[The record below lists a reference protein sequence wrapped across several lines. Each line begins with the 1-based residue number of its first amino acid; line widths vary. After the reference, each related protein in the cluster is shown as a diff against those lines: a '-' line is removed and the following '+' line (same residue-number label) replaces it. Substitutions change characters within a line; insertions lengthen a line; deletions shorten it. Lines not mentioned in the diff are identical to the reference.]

1 MANRPTRF
9 HDWRVSCLLYRI
21 GTLIFPHLII
31 TMLTTPVIETHLSA
45 FHEVIAECT
54 DLKSRVETER
64 LAVSAITAAIVNAS
78 ETLARR
84 GYMTPQKVE
93 GLTLSI
99 EENALDLKAAL
110 DEVDAS
116 IRTAIGPVEKFA
128 AVTER
133 MRLLQRVALPVHVTV
148 ASGQSEGEGPEASR
162 FDSMAA
168 QHSALCEHLLE
179 SVRELA
185 GKAAHRLDDLR
196 EKIDRLQ
203 SSYGEITAAMA
214 S

>member
-1 MANRPTRF
+1 
-9 HDWRVSCLLYRI
+9 
-21 GTLIFPHLII
+21 
-31 TMLTTPVIETHLSA
+31 MLPTPVIETHLSA

-64 LAVSAITAAIVNAS
+64 VAVSAIAAAIVNAS

-84 GYMTPQKVE
+84 GYITPQKVE

-133 MRLLQRVALPVHVTV
+133 LRTAQKVALPVHVT
-148 ASGQSEGEGPEASR
+148 AAAGRSEGSEALEALEASM
-162 FDSMAA
+162 FDSIAA

-185 GKAAHRLDDLR
+185 NKATYRLDDLR
-196 EKIDRLQ
+196 ERIDRLQ
-203 SSYGEITAAMA
+203 SSYGEITAAMV

>member
-1 MANRPTRF
+1 
-9 HDWRVSCLLYRI
+9 
-21 GTLIFPHLII
+21 
-31 TMLTTPVIETHLSA
+31 VIETHLSA

-64 LAVSAITAAIVNAS
+64 VAVSAITAAIVNAS
-78 ETLARR
+78 DTLARR

-133 MRLLQRVALPVHVTV
+133 LRTVQRGALPAHVKTTE
-148 ASGQSEGEGPEASR
+148 GQSARPEALM

-179 SVRELA
+179 NVRELA
-185 GKAAHRLDDLR
+185 SKATYRLDDLR

>member
-1 MANRPTRF
+1 
-9 HDWRVSCLLYRI
+9 
-21 GTLIFPHLII
+21 
-31 TMLTTPVIETHLSA
+31 VIETHLSA

-64 LAVSAITAAIVNAS
+64 VVVSAITAAIVNAS
-78 ETLARR
+78 ETLAKR

-133 MRLLQRVALPVHVTV
+133 LRTAQRVALPVHVMAV
-148 ASGQSEGEGPEASR
+148 AGRSEEPEEPEASM
-162 FDSMAA
+162 FDSIAA

-185 GKAAHRLDDLR
+185 NKATYRLDDLR

>member
-1 MANRPTRF
+1 M
-9 HDWRVSCLLYRI
+9 
-21 GTLIFPHLII
+21 II
-31 TMLTTPVIETHLSA
+31 TMLNTPVIETHLSA
-45 FHEVIAECT
+45 FHEVLAECT
-54 DLKSRVETER
+54 DLKSRVATER
-64 LAVSAITAAIVNAS
+64 VAVSAITTAIVNAS

-84 GYMTPQKVE
+84 GYMTPQRVE

-116 IRTAIGPVEKFA
+116 ICTAIGPVEKFA

-133 MRLLQRVALPVHVTV
+133 LRTAQRRAPSVHVT
-148 ASGQSEGEGPEASR
+148 AAAGQSEGPEASM

-168 QHSALCEHLLE
+168 RHSALCEHLLE

-185 GKAAHRLDDLR
+185 NNATYRLDDLR

>member
-1 MANRPTRF
+1 
-9 HDWRVSCLLYRI
+9 
-21 GTLIFPHLII
+21 
-31 TMLTTPVIETHLSA
+31 MLTTPVIETHLNA

-64 LAVSAITAAIVNAS
+64 MAVSAVTAAIVNAS

-133 MRLLQRVALPVHVTV
+133 LRTAQRRVLPVHVT
-148 ASGQSEGEGPEASR
+148 AALGQSEGLDALMV
-162 FDSMAA
+162 DSMAA

-185 GKAAHRLDDLR
+185 SKATHRLDDLR

>member
-1 MANRPTRF
+1 
-9 HDWRVSCLLYRI
+9 
-21 GTLIFPHLII
+21 
-31 TMLTTPVIETHLSA
+31 MLTTPVIETHLNA

-64 LAVSAITAAIVNAS
+64 MAVSAITAAIVNAGV
-78 ETLARR
+78 TLARR

-93 GLTLSI
+93 VLTLSI

-133 MRLLQRVALPVHVTV
+133 LRTAQKGALPVHVEAA
-148 ASGQSEGEGPEASR
+148 ASQSGDPEALM
-162 FDSMAA
+162 FDSLVA

-185 GKAAHRLDDLR
+185 NKATNRLDDLR

>member
-1 MANRPTRF
+1 MRP
-9 HDWRVSCLLYRI
+9 
-21 GTLIFPHLII
+21 
-31 TMLTTPVIETHLSA
+31 TPVIDTHLSA

-54 DLKSRVETER
+54 GLKSRVATER
-64 LAVSAITAAIVNAS
+64 VAVSAITAAIVNAS
-78 ETLARR
+78 ETLGRR
-84 GYMTPQKVE
+84 GYMTPQKIE

-116 IRTAIGPVEKFA
+116 ICTAIGPVEKFA

-133 MRLLQRVALPVHVTV
+133 LRTARKVALPFHVT
-148 ASGQSEGEGPEASR
+148 AATGPSEGDQLDESEASI
-162 FDSMAA
+162 FDSIAA
-168 QHSALCEHLLE
+168 QHAALCEHLLE
-179 SVRELA
+179 SVRDLA
-185 GKAAHRLDDLR
+185 NKATYRLDDLR
-196 EKIDRLQ
+196 EKIDHLQ

>member
-1 MANRPTRF
+1 M
-9 HDWRVSCLLYRI
+9 
-21 GTLIFPHLII
+21 
-31 TMLTTPVIETHLSA
+31 IETHLSA
-45 FHEVIAECT
+45 FHEIIAECT
-54 DLKSRVETER
+54 DLKSRVENER
-64 LAVSAITAAIVNAS
+64 VAVSAITTAITNAS

-84 GYMTPQKVE
+84 GYITPQKIE

-133 MRLLQRVALPVHVTV
+133 LRTAQKAALPVH
-148 ASGQSEGEGPEASR
+148 AAPAGPSEESEESEGSM
-162 FDSMAA
+162 FDSIAA

-179 SVRELA
+179 SVRDLA
-185 GKAAHRLDDLR
+185 NKAAYRLDDLR

>member
-1 MANRPTRF
+1 M
-9 HDWRVSCLLYRI
+9 LLTCNQISHSVVFCPPR
-21 GTLIFPHLII
+21 II
-31 TMLTTPVIETHLSA
+31 TMLPTPVIETHLSA

-64 LAVSAITAAIVNAS
+64 VAVSAIAAAIVNAS

-84 GYMTPQKVE
+84 GYITPQKVE

-133 MRLLQRVALPVHVTV
+133 LRTAQKVALPVHVT
-148 ASGQSEGEGPEASR
+148 AAAGRSEGSEALEASM
-162 FDSMAA
+162 FDSIAA

-185 GKAAHRLDDLR
+185 NKATYRLDDLR
-196 EKIDRLQ
+196 ERIDRLQ
-203 SSYGEITAAMA
+203 SSYGEITAAMV

>member
-1 MANRPTRF
+1 MT
-9 HDWRVSCLLYRI
+9 
-21 GTLIFPHLII
+21 GTSNAYCFELKQSFFCPPLII

-64 LAVSAITAAIVNAS
+64 VAVSAITAAIVNAS
-78 ETLARR
+78 DTLARR

-133 MRLLQRVALPVHVTV
+133 LRTVQRGALPAHVTTTE
-148 ASGQSEGEGPEASR
+148 GQSARPEALM

-179 SVRELA
+179 NVRELA
-185 GKAAHRLDDLR
+185 SKATYRLDDLR

>member
-1 MANRPTRF
+1 
-9 HDWRVSCLLYRI
+9 
-21 GTLIFPHLII
+21 
-31 TMLTTPVIETHLSA
+31 
-45 FHEVIAECT
+45 
-54 DLKSRVETER
+54 
-64 LAVSAITAAIVNAS
+64 
-78 ETLARR
+78 
-84 GYMTPQKVE
+84 MTQQKVE

-133 MRLLQRVALPVHVTV
+133 LRTAQRGASRVHFTA
-148 ASGQSEGEGPEASR
+148 ASGQSETPEASM
-162 FDSMAA
+162 FDLMAA

-185 GKAAHRLDDLR
+185 NKAAYRLDDLR
-196 EKIDRLQ
+196 ERIDRLQ

>member
-1 MANRPTRF
+1 M
-9 HDWRVSCLLYRI
+9 
-21 GTLIFPHLII
+21 
-31 TMLTTPVIETHLSA
+31 IETHLSA
-45 FHEVIAECT
+45 FHEIIAECT
-54 DLKSRVETER
+54 DLKSRVENER
-64 LAVSAITAAIVNAS
+64 VAVSAITTAITNAS

-84 GYMTPQKVE
+84 GYITPQKIE

-133 MRLLQRVALPVHVTV
+133 LRTAQKAALPVH
-148 ASGQSEGEGPEASR
+148 AAAAGPSEESEGSM
-162 FDSMAA
+162 FDSIAA

-179 SVRELA
+179 SVRDLA
-185 GKAAHRLDDLR
+185 NKAAYRLDDLR

>member
-1 MANRPTRF
+1 MP
-9 HDWRVSCLLYRI
+9 
-21 GTLIFPHLII
+21 
-31 TMLTTPVIETHLSA
+31 TTPVIETHLSA
-45 FHEVIAECT
+45 FHEVLAECT

-64 LAVSAITAAIVNAS
+64 EAVSAITAAIVQAS

-93 GLTLSI
+93 GLTLSMGK
-99 EENALDLKAAL
+99 NALDLKAAL

-128 AVTER
+128 AATER
-133 MRLLQRVALPVHVTV
+133 MRMAQRGPHPDHLGPA
-148 ASGQSEGEGPEASR
+148 AADQSGRPEPR
-162 FDSMAA
+162 MFDSLAA

-185 GKAAHRLDDLR
+185 DKATYRLDDLR

-203 SSYGEITAAMA
+203 SSFGEITAAMA

>member
-1 MANRPTRF
+1 M
-9 HDWRVSCLLYRI
+9 V
-21 GTLIFPHLII
+21 GTFSAFYIKSKQLPFGPPLII
-31 TMLTTPVIETHLSA
+31 TMLTTPVIETHLNA

-64 LAVSAITAAIVNAS
+64 VAVSAITAAIVNAS

-93 GLTLSI
+93 GLALSI
-99 EENALDLKAAL
+99 EENALDLKTAL

-133 MRLLQRVALPVHVTV
+133 LRTAQRVARPVHVAA
-148 ASGQSEGEGPEASR
+148 ASGQSEGPEASM
-162 FDSMAA
+162 FDLMAA

-185 GKAAHRLDDLR
+185 NKATYRLDDLR
-196 EKIDRLQ
+196 ERIDRLQ

>member
-1 MANRPTRF
+1 
-9 HDWRVSCLLYRI
+9 
-21 GTLIFPHLII
+21 
-31 TMLTTPVIETHLSA
+31 MLSTPVIETHLSA

-64 LAVSAITAAIVNAS
+64 VAVSAITAAFVNAS

-84 GYMTPQKVE
+84 GYITPQKVE

-133 MRLLQRVALPVHVTV
+133 LRSAQKVALPVQVT
-148 ASGQSEGEGPEASR
+148 AAAGRSDGSEALETSM
-162 FDSMAA
+162 FDSIAA

-185 GKAAHRLDDLR
+185 NKATYRLDDVR
-196 EKIDRLQ
+196 ERIDRLQ

>member
-1 MANRPTRF
+1 
-9 HDWRVSCLLYRI
+9 
-21 GTLIFPHLII
+21 
-31 TMLTTPVIETHLSA
+31 MLPTPVIETHLSA

-64 LAVSAITAAIVNAS
+64 VAVSAIAAAIVNAS

-84 GYMTPQKVE
+84 GYITPQKVE

-128 AVTER
+128 VVTER
-133 MRLLQRVALPVHVTV
+133 LRTAQKVALPVHVT
-148 ASGQSEGEGPEASR
+148 AAAGRSEGSEALEASM
-162 FDSMAA
+162 FDSIAA

-185 GKAAHRLDDLR
+185 NKATYRLDDLR
-196 EKIDRLQ
+196 ERIDRLQ
-203 SSYGEITAAMA
+203 SSYGEITAAMV

>member
-1 MANRPTRF
+1 
-9 HDWRVSCLLYRI
+9 
-21 GTLIFPHLII
+21 
-31 TMLTTPVIETHLSA
+31 MLTTPVIETHLSA
-45 FHEVIAECT
+45 FHEVIAECA

-64 LAVSAITAAIVNAS
+64 VAVSAITAAIVNAS
-78 ETLARR
+78 GTLARR
-84 GYMTPQKVE
+84 GYMTQQKVE

-133 MRLLQRVALPVHVTV
+133 LRTAQRGARPVHVTA
-148 ASGQSEGEGPEASR
+148 ASGQSEGPEASM
-162 FDSMAA
+162 FDLMAA

-185 GKAAHRLDDLR
+185 NKATYRLDDLR
-196 EKIDRLQ
+196 ERIDRLQ

>member
-1 MANRPTRF
+1 MRP
-9 HDWRVSCLLYRI
+9 
-21 GTLIFPHLII
+21 
-31 TMLTTPVIETHLSA
+31 TPVIETHLSA

-64 LAVSAITAAIVNAS
+64 VAVSAIAAAIVNAS

-84 GYMTPQKVE
+84 GYITPQKVE

-133 MRLLQRVALPVHVTV
+133 LRTAQKVALPVHVT
-148 ASGQSEGEGPEASR
+148 ATAGRSEGSEALEASM
-162 FDSMAA
+162 FDSIAA

-185 GKAAHRLDDLR
+185 NKATYRLDDLR
-196 EKIDRLQ
+196 ERIDRLQ
-203 SSYGEITAAMA
+203 SSYGEITAAMV

>member
-1 MANRPTRF
+1 MLTTSNKSGHFLSFFCPPL
-9 HDWRVSCLLYRI
+9 V
-21 GTLIFPHLII
+21 I

-64 LAVSAITAAIVNAS
+64 VAVSAITAAIVNAS
-78 ETLARR
+78 ETLAKR
-84 GYMTPQKVE
+84 GYMTPQKVQ

-133 MRLLQRVALPVHVTV
+133 LRKAQRGALPLHV
-148 ASGQSEGEGPEASR
+148 AAAAGQSEGSETWM

-185 GKAAHRLDDLR
+185 NKATYRLDDLR

>member
-1 MANRPTRF
+1 
-9 HDWRVSCLLYRI
+9 
-21 GTLIFPHLII
+21 
-31 TMLTTPVIETHLSA
+31 MLTTPVIETHLSA

-64 LAVSAITAAIVNAS
+64 IAVSAITAAIVNAS

-84 GYMTPQKVE
+84 GYITPQKVE

-148 ASGQSEGEGPEASR
+148 ASGQSEGPEASR
-162 FDSMAA
+162 FDSIAA

>member
-1 MANRPTRF
+1 M
-9 HDWRVSCLLYRI
+9 I
-21 GTLIFPHLII
+21 GTFNAYCIESKQLPSGPPLII

-64 LAVSAITAAIVNAS
+64 VAVSAISAAIVNAS
-78 ETLARR
+78 GTLARR
-84 GYMTPQKVE
+84 GYITQQKVE
-93 GLTLSI
+93 GLILSI

-133 MRLLQRVALPVHVTV
+133 LRTAQRGASRVHFTA
-148 ASGQSEGEGPEASR
+148 ASDQSE
-162 FDSMAA
+162 
-168 QHSALCEHLLE
+168 L
-179 SVRELA
+179 SVRERLRA
-185 GKAAHRLDDLR
+185 RACALGPTLPTHRAEQSRLVSVGRNPPATRQHRRPVAPLPQQSLR
-196 EKIDRLQ
+196 PDAR
-203 SSYGEITAAMA
+203 T
-214 S
+214 

>member
-1 MANRPTRF
+1 MRP
-9 HDWRVSCLLYRI
+9 
-21 GTLIFPHLII
+21 
-31 TMLTTPVIETHLSA
+31 TPVIETHLSA

-64 LAVSAITAAIVNAS
+64 VAVSAITAAIVNAS

-84 GYMTPQKVE
+84 GYITPQKVE

-116 IRTAIGPVEKFA
+116 IRTAIGPVEKFT

-133 MRLLQRVALPVHVTV
+133 MRTAQKVALPVHATT
-148 ASGQSEGEGPEASR
+148 AAGRSEGSEALEASM
-162 FDSMAA
+162 FDSIAA

-185 GKAAHRLDDLR
+185 NKATYRLDDLR
-196 EKIDRLQ
+196 ERIDRLQ
-203 SSYGEITAAMA
+203 SSYGEITAAMV

>member
-1 MANRPTRF
+1 M
-9 HDWRVSCLLYRI
+9 
-21 GTLIFPHLII
+21 II
-31 TMLTTPVIETHLSA
+31 AMLTTPVIETHLSA

-64 LAVSAITAAIVNAS
+64 VAVSAISAAIVNAS

-133 MRLLQRVALPVHVTV
+133 LRTAQRGARPVHVTA
-148 ASGQSEGEGPEASR
+148 ASGQSEEPEALM
-162 FDSMAA
+162 FDLMAA

-185 GKAAHRLDDLR
+185 NKATYRLDDLR
-196 EKIDRLQ
+196 KKIDGLQ

>member
-1 MANRPTRF
+1 
-9 HDWRVSCLLYRI
+9 
-21 GTLIFPHLII
+21 
-31 TMLTTPVIETHLSA
+31 
-45 FHEVIAECT
+45 
-54 DLKSRVETER
+54 
-64 LAVSAITAAIVNAS
+64 
-78 ETLARR
+78 
-84 GYMTPQKVE
+84 
-93 GLTLSI
+93 LSI

-116 IRTAIGPVEKFA
+116 IQTAIGPVEKFA

-133 MRLLQRVALPVHVTV
+133 LRTAQGAALPAHVT
-148 ASGQSEGEGPEASR
+148 AAAGQSEGPEALM

-185 GKAAHRLDDLR
+185 NKATYRLDDLR

>member
-1 MANRPTRF
+1 MLPTR
-9 HDWRVSCLLYRI
+9 
-21 GTLIFPHLII
+21 
-31 TMLTTPVIETHLSA
+31 VIETHLSA
-45 FHEVIAECT
+45 FHEVLAECT
-54 DLKSRVETER
+54 DLKSRVESER
-64 LAVSAITAAIVNAS
+64 VAVSAITAAIVNAS
-78 ETLARR
+78 EDLARR
-84 GYMTPQKVE
+84 GYITPKKVE
-93 GLTLSI
+93 GLTISI

-133 MRLLQRVALPVHVTV
+133 LKLAQGRKLPDRLPPAGGS
-148 ASGQSEGEGPEASR
+148 AGPEPSM

-168 QHSALCEHLLE
+168 QHYALCEHLLE

-185 GKAAHRLDDLR
+185 DKAKFRLDDLR

-203 SSYGEITAAMA
+203 STFGEISAAMA
-214 S
+214 T

>member
-1 MANRPTRF
+1 MA
-9 HDWRVSCLLYRI
+9 S
-21 GTLIFPHLII
+21 
-31 TMLTTPVIETHLSA
+31 TPVIETHLNA
-45 FHEVIAECT
+45 FHEVLAECT

-64 LAVSAITAAIVNAS
+64 VAVSAITAALVNAS
-78 ETLARR
+78 ETLAKR

-93 GLTLSI
+93 GLTISM

-128 AVTER
+128 EVTER
-133 MRLLQRVALPVHVTV
+133 MRIAQRRSSPDHGESIA
-148 ASGQSEGEGPEASR
+148 GQTGWPEPTT
-162 FDSMAA
+162 FDSMVA
-168 QHSALCEHLLE
+168 QHSALCEHMLE
-179 SVRELA
+179 SVRDLA
-185 GKAAHRLDDLR
+185 DKTKYRLDDLR

-203 SSYGEITAAMA
+203 SSFGEITAAMA

>member
-1 MANRPTRF
+1 M
-9 HDWRVSCLLYRI
+9 I
-21 GTLIFPHLII
+21 GTFNAYCIESKQLPSGPPLII

-64 LAVSAITAAIVNAS
+64 VAVSAISAAIVNAS
-78 ETLARR
+78 GTLARR
-84 GYMTPQKVE
+84 GYITQQKVE
-93 GLTLSI
+93 GLILSI

-133 MRLLQRVALPVHVTV
+133 LRTAQRGASRVHFTT
-148 ASGQSEGEGPEASR
+148 ASDQSEEPEASM
-162 FDSMAA
+162 FDLMAA

-185 GKAAHRLDDLR
+185 NKAAYRLDDLR
-196 EKIDRLQ
+196 ERIDRLQ